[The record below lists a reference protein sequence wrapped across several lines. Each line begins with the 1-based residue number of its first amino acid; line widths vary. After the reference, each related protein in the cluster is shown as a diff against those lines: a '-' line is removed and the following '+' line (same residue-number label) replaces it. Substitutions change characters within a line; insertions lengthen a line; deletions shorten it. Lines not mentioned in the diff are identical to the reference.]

1 MTIMR
6 NIFKYTWM
14 ALLAITGLTVASCS
28 DDDDDYTPAESIDG
42 PQVFFSSDVE
52 TDIEITTEASS
63 FSIPI
68 MRANTSGSVTVPLT
82 ISGDEGSIY
91 TIATSVTF
99 SDGESESE
107 IIGTY
112 DPSDVEYDDIVDI
125 TITIDDSYT
134 TPYGNASETFSV
146 GMPAPWE
153 SLGNCT
159 FVEDFMTTFYSVGND
174 PYEVEIE
181 ENSVTPGYYRLV
193 NPFGAAYYWNEEG
206 DWDDSQDW
214 YLEIHA
220 EDPDGVYIYCQ
231 ETGMD
236 WGYGNI
242 VVGSLAGYYMEN
254 YGYTLDEMK
263 SYGYTGTLEDG
274 IITFPYAT
282 LLIKMPDY
290 YDGYYYANYNSAFMV
305 ALPGTVIADYGVSVS
320 YVGQY
325 TDSSDEPAGV
335 IAEVTEIG
343 DDVEYVRVAVVEGT
357 DVDDDFIASV
367 TDGTVNYAELTA
379 TGQVL
384 IPWDETPVDGRY
396 TIVAVSYADDT
407 AQETATASFKYSA
420 PSSETWTAIATGDY
434 MYYYFWYG
442 LDEGLTLYQSDA
454 DATRY
459 KIEHWGYDVDFCFTY
474 DESTGSVV
482 IDDQETGYEYTGYGM
497 VYVMDLAEYVGDDS
511 YGVSYYEDGVFY
523 FNTYYY
529 VSAGYFGYGYET
541 FTLTD
546 GAVGAKS
553 VFEKSVEAS
562 GLKMN
567 KKFVTPRGRTLK

>member
-1 MTIMR
+1 MNKIL
-6 NIFKYTWM
+6 KYSII
-14 ALLAITGLTVASCS
+14 ALTVIAVPLLTACD
-28 DDDDDYTPAESIDG
+28 DDDDDYSPGEAVSG
-42 PQVFFSSDVE
+42 PQVYFSSDAD
-52 TDIEITTEASS
+52 TDIEVTTEESS
-63 FSIPI
+63 FSIPVL
-68 MRANTSGSVTVPLT
+68 RANTSGSVTVPLT

-99 SDGESESE
+99 SDGESEAE

-112 DPSDVEYDDIVDI
+112 DPDDVVYDDIVDI
-125 TITIDDSYT
+125 TITIDDDYA

-236 WGYGNI
+236 WGYGNV

-254 YGYTLDEMK
+254 GNTLDEVK
-263 SYGYTGTLEDG
+263 EYGYTGTLVDG

-305 ALPGTVIADYGVSVS
+305 ALPGVVLADYGVSVS
-320 YVGQY
+320 YFGQY
-325 TDSSDEPAGV
+325 TDSGDDPAGV

-343 DDVEYVRVAVVEGT
+343 DDVDYVRVGVVAGT
-357 DVDDDFIASV
+357 DVDDASIEAI
-367 TDGTVNYAELTA
+367 TEGTVSYAELTA

-384 IPWDETPVDGRY
+384 IPWDETPEDGRY
-396 TIVAVSYADDT
+396 TIVAIAYADDE
-407 AQETATASFKYSA
+407 AQETATATFKYSA
-420 PSSETWTAIATGDY
+420 PSSETWTEIATGDY
-434 MYYYFWYG
+434 EYVYFLEG
-442 LDEGLTLYQSDA
+442 IDEGLTLYQSDA

-474 DESTGSVV
+474 DQSTGSVV
-482 IDDQETGYEYTGYGM
+482 IDDQETGYEYDSYGM

-529 VSAGYFGYGYET
+529 VSTGYFGYGYEK
-541 FTLTD
+541 FTLSDPT
-546 GAVGAKS
+546 AVAAKS
-553 VFEKSVEAS
+553 VFRKSVKANS
-562 GLKMN
+562 LMMN
-567 KKFVTPRGRTLK
+567 KKFVTPRGSTLN

>member
-1 MTIMR
+1 MNKIL
-6 NIFKYTWM
+6 KYSII
-14 ALLAITGLTVASCS
+14 ALTVIAVPHLTACD
-28 DDDDDYTPAESIDG
+28 DDDDDYSPGEAVSG
-42 PQVFFSSDVE
+42 PQVYFSSDVE
-52 TDIEITTEASS
+52 TDIEVTTEESS
-63 FSIPI
+63 FSIQVL
-68 MRANTSGSVTVPLT
+68 RANTSGSVTVPLT

-99 SDGESESE
+99 SDGESEAE

-112 DPSDVEYDDIVDI
+112 DPDDVVYDDIVDI
-125 TITIDDSYT
+125 TITIDDDYA

-236 WGYGNI
+236 WGYGNV
-242 VVGSLAGYYMEN
+242 VVGSLAGYYMMEK
-254 YGYTLDEMK
+254 GYTLDEVK
-263 SYGYTGTLEDG
+263 ESGYTGTLVDG

-305 ALPGTVIADYGVSVS
+305 ALPGVVLADYGVSVS
-320 YVGQY
+320 YFGQY
-325 TDSSDEPAGV
+325 TDSGDDPAGV

-343 DDVEYVRVAVVEGT
+343 DDVDYVRVGVVAGT
-357 DVDDDFIASV
+357 DVDDASIEAI
-367 TDGTVNYAELTA
+367 TEGTVSYAELTA

-384 IPWDETPVDGRY
+384 IPWDETPEDGRY
-396 TIVAVSYADDT
+396 TIVAIAYADDE
-407 AQETATASFKYSA
+407 AQETATATFKYSA
-420 PSSETWTAIATGDY
+420 PSSETWTEIATGDY
-434 MYYYFWYG
+434 EYVYFWEDI
-442 LDEGLTLYQSDA
+442 DEGLTLYQSDA

-474 DESTGSVV
+474 DQSTGSVV
-482 IDDQETGYEYTGYGM
+482 IDDQETGYEYDSYGM
-497 VYVMDLAEYVGDDS
+497 VYVMDLSEYVGDDS
-511 YGVSYYEDGVFY
+511 YGVSYYENGVFY

-541 FTLTD
+541 FTLSDPT
-546 GAVGAKS
+546 AVAAKS
-553 VFEKSVEAS
+553 VFQKSVKANS
-562 GLKMN
+562 LMMN
-567 KKFVTPRGRTLK
+567 KKFVTPCGSTLN

>member
-1 MTIMR
+1 MNKIL
-6 NIFKYTWM
+6 KYSII
-14 ALLAITGLTVASCS
+14 ALTVIAVPLLTACD
-28 DDDDDYTPAESIDG
+28 DDDDDYSPGEAVSG
-42 PQVFFSSDVE
+42 SQVYFSSDAD
-52 TDIEITTEASS
+52 TDIEVTTEESS
-63 FSIPI
+63 FSIPVQ
-68 MRANTSGSVTVPLT
+68 RANTSGSVTVPLT

-99 SDGESESE
+99 SDGESEAE

-112 DPSDVEYDDIVDI
+112 DPDDVVYDDIVDI
-125 TITIDDSYT
+125 TITIDDDYS

-236 WGYGNI
+236 WGYGNV
-242 VVGSLAGYYMEN
+242 VVGSLAGYFMEN
-254 YGYTLDEMK
+254 GNTLDEVK
-263 SYGYTGTLEDG
+263 EYGYTGTLVDG

-305 ALPGTVIADYGVSVS
+305 ALPGVVLADYGVSVS
-320 YVGQY
+320 YFGQY
-325 TDSSDEPAGV
+325 TDSSDDPAGV

-343 DDVEYVRVAVVEGT
+343 DDVDYVRVGVVAGT
-357 DVDDDFIASV
+357 DVDDASIEAI
-367 TDGTVNYAELTA
+367 TEGTVSYAELTA

-384 IPWDETPVDGRY
+384 IPWDETPEDGRY
-396 TIVAVSYADDT
+396 TIVAIAYADDE
-407 AQETATASFKYSA
+407 AQETATATFKYSA
-420 PSSETWTAIATGDY
+420 PSSETWTEIATGDY
-434 MYYYFWYG
+434 EYVYFWEG
-442 LDEGLTLYQSDA
+442 IDEGLTLYQSDA

-474 DESTGSVV
+474 DQSTGSVV
-482 IDDQETGYEYTGYGM
+482 IDDQETGYEYDSYGM

-523 FNTYYY
+523 FNTYNY
-529 VSAGYFGYGYET
+529 VSTGYFGYGYET
-541 FTLTD
+541 FTLSDPT
-546 GAVGAKS
+546 AVAAKS
-553 VFEKSVEAS
+553 VFRKSVKANS
-562 GLKMN
+562 LMMN
-567 KKFVTPRGRTLK
+567 KKFVTPRGSTLN

>member
-1 MTIMR
+1 MNKIL
-6 NIFKYTWM
+6 KYSII
-14 ALLAITGLTVASCS
+14 ALTVIAVPLLTACD
-28 DDDDDYTPAESIDG
+28 DDDDDYSPGEAVSG
-42 PQVFFSSDVE
+42 PQVYFSSDAD
-52 TDIEITTEASS
+52 TDIEVTTEESS
-63 FSIPI
+63 FSIPVL
-68 MRANTSGSVTVPLT
+68 RANTSGSVTVPLT

-99 SDGESESE
+99 SDGESEAE

-112 DPSDVEYDDIVDI
+112 DPDDVVYDDIVDI
-125 TITIDDSYT
+125 TITIDDDYA

-236 WGYGNI
+236 WGYGNV

-254 YGYTLDEMK
+254 GNTLDEVK
-263 SYGYTGTLEDG
+263 EYGYTGTLVDG

-305 ALPGTVIADYGVSVS
+305 ALPGVVLADYGVSVS
-320 YVGQY
+320 YFGQY
-325 TDSSDEPAGV
+325 TDSGDDPAGV

-343 DDVEYVRVAVVEGT
+343 DDVDYVRVGVVAGT
-357 DVDDDFIASV
+357 DVDDASIEAI
-367 TDGTVNYAELTA
+367 TEGTVSYAELTA

-384 IPWDETPVDGRY
+384 IPWDETPEDGRY
-396 TIVAVSYADDT
+396 TIVAIAYADDE
-407 AQETATASFKYSA
+407 AQETATATFKYSA
-420 PSSETWTAIATGDY
+420 PSSETWTEIATGDY
-434 MYYYFWYG
+434 EYVYFLEG
-442 LDEGLTLYQSDA
+442 IDEGLTLYQSDA

-474 DESTGSVV
+474 DQSTGSVV
-482 IDDQETGYEYTGYGM
+482 IDDQETGYEYDSYGM

-529 VSAGYFGYGYET
+529 VSTGYFGYGYET
-541 FTLTD
+541 FTLSDPT
-546 GAVGAKS
+546 AVAAKS
-553 VFEKSVEAS
+553 VFRKSVKANS
-562 GLKMN
+562 LMMN
-567 KKFVTPRGRTLK
+567 KKFVTPRGSTLN